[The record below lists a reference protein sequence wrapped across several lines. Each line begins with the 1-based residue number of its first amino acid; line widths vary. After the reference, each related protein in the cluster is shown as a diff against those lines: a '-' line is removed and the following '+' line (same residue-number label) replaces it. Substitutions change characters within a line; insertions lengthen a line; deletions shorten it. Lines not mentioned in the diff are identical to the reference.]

1 MGGDTMNYLE
11 ISLLLRPETYTL
23 CKEKLEETINKITDL
38 NDLKLYATELNTF
51 LYTTYII
58 KYQKDYLHIF
68 ETNRKAIFTCNGIDE
83 LRKVIINILDAY
95 KKISDNILQNND
107 DVLIRE
113 VINEINENYY
123 TKVTLKSIAGKHNV
137 TENYLCRLFSEK
149 TGYRFCDYINSLRV
163 KKAEQLLVEG
173 NKSLDYI
180 SDVCGFS
187 SQSHFS
193 VTFKKYYNI
202 SPGKYKLE
210 AKNNKLKQIL

>member
-1 MGGDTMNYLE
+1 MNYLE

-23 CKEKLEETINKITDL
+23 CKEKLEESINKITDS
-38 NDLKLYATELNTF
+38 NDLKLYTTELNTF
-51 LYTTYII
+51 LYTTYIV

-68 ETNRKAIFTCNGIDE
+68 ESNRKSIFGCNSIEE
-83 LRKVIINILDAY
+83 LRNVTMNILDAY
-95 KKISDNILQNND
+95 KKISDDILQNND
-107 DVLIRE
+107 DVLIRD
-113 VINEINENYY
+113 VINEINENFF
-123 TKVTLKSIAGKHNV
+123 TKVTLKSIAEKHNV